1 MNHDPERISSRAKDY
16 ISKYMQ
22 DLREVSKSF
31 LRTFDGN
38 GKDGARAQLLR
49 LRKLIDRMDSYTFK
63 PRERKFVLEAKEI
76 LLPTFEQ
83 ALRSFNQGN
92 WFLVRKSIEDA
103 MVDTMTI
110 ERITTGL
117 YEPEMSGTRSI

>member
-110 ERITTGL
+110 ETITTGL